1 VTAALLREAADRL
14 DALADAATPGEWG
27 VVGPDR
33 NLLNPEPH
41 SSVAHIGCQS
51 SSDAVY
57 IAAMSP
63 TVGKALAAWL
73 RYVADMGEEWGE
85 LPESPRLHPNTTYA
99 IAVARAVLGR
109 DA

>member
-1 VTAALLREAADRL
+1 MSAALLREAADRL

-63 TVGKALAAWL
+63 TVGKALAEWL
-73 RYVADMGEEWGE
+73 RDIADSHDETACPAVDGA
-85 LPESPRLHPNTTYA
+85 T
-99 IAVARAVLGR
+99 AVAHAVLRR
-109 DA
+109 DG

>member
-1 VTAALLREAADRL
+1 MSAALLREAADRL

-63 TVGKALAAWL
+63 TVSKALAVVL
-73 RYVADMGEEWGE
+73 RGFADEFLAYPLDEEEDHNGVA
-85 LPESPRLHPNTTYA
+85 LLV
-99 IAVARAVLGR
+99 VARAILGEVP
-109 DA
+109 

>member
-63 TVGKALAAWL
+63 TVGKALAELL
-73 RYVADMGEEWGE
+73 REMAEDAQYDLAPDSTVEAG
-85 LPESPRLHPNTTYA
+85 
-99 IAVARAVLGR
+99 IAVARAVPGR

>member
-1 VTAALLREAADRL
+1 MSAALLREAADRL

-73 RYVADMGEEWGE
+73 RAEAVKHDEVDSLLGGFGLPVYDTPAD
-85 LPESPRLHPNTTYA
+85 T
-99 IAVARAVLGR
+99 VARAVLGR
-109 DA
+109 DT